1 MNCEE
6 VQRKLLEDPECRDP
20 ELLAHAAH
28 CAACAGERER
38 ALAFERRLRASM
50 EIEPPAGLEARLKA
64 AEPKPGRRGL
74 NRLAAAAALL
84 LTLGTG
90 YWLGSGWWP
99 APGQQRLAGTVL
111 EHIRAEV
118 HYLEAR
124 QALPAAELSALLD
137 QFGAHLSGDLGP
149 VYHASRCPLNGRE
162 GVHLVLAGR
171 RGPVTVLLLPGV
183 GLSEPQAVAS
193 DHYTG
198 VLLPAAFGTMAVVG
212 GPGEMVDPLVQRL
225 RQTLV
230 WEI

>member
-6 VQRKLLEDPECRDP
+6 VQRKLLEEPDCRDP

-64 AEPKPGRRGL
+64 AEPKPGRWGL

-84 LTLGTG
+84 LMLGAG

-99 APGQQRLAGTVL
+99 VPAQQRLAGTVL
-111 EHIRAEV
+111 QHIRAEA
-118 HYLEAR
+118 HYLEIR
-124 QALPAAELSALLD
+124 QALPAADLTALLN

-149 VYHASRCPLNGRE
+149 VYHASRCPLNGRD

-171 RGPVTVLLLPGV
+171 QGPVTVLLLPGV
-183 GLSEPQAVAS
+183 GTSEPQAVAS
-193 DHYTG
+193 DRYTG